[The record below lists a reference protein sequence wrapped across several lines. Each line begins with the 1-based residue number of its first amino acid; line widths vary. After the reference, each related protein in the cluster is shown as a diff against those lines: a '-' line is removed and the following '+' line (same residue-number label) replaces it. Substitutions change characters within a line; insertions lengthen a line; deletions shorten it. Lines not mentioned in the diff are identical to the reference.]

1 MKLSLKQ
8 KIFEYGVE
16 PKRRRGQ
23 NFLIDENILKKI
35 VSVAGITKKD
45 TVVEIGAG
53 LGFLTNLLSQVAKKV
68 FAIELDKELFEILKK
83 EVSDKKNIIC
93 IQDDAREVPLST
105 FGKKNGS
112 YRVVANIPYNIT
124 SQIIQKFLEGTP
136 HPSDMILLIQKEVAE
151 RICAQPPD
159 MSILACAVQ
168 YFAKPKI
175 LFDVSRFC
183 FYPQPNV
190 DSTVLRITVQ
200 GIELTGSR
208 VKPGMTKADSAHFFR
223 CIHAGFAQK
232 RKFLIS
238 NLQKGLHISRKELE
252 RVFGHLGIP
261 LTIRAQELSVD
272 QWKELIYTLV
282 TYL

>member
-1 MKLSLKQ
+1 MSLKQ

-35 VSVAGITKKD
+35 VHTAKLTKKD

-53 LGFLTNLLSQVAKKV
+53 LGFLTNLLSQGAKKV

-83 EVSDKKNIIC
+83 EVDDKKNVTC
-93 IQDDAREVPLST
+93 IQDDAREVSLHT

-124 SQIIQKFLEGTP
+124 SQIIQKFLEGMP
-136 HPSDMILLIQKEVAE
+136 QPCDMILLIQKEVAE

-168 YFAKPKI
+168 YFAASKI
-175 LFDVSRFC
+175 LFDVSRSC

-208 VKPGMTKADSAHFFR
+208 VKPGMTKADSTYFFQ
-223 CIHAGFAQK
+223 CIRAGFAQK

-238 NLQKGLHISRKELE
+238 NLQKGLHVPRKELE
-252 RVFGHLGIP
+252 RVFECLGIP

-272 QWKELIYTLV
+272 QWKKLTYTLV
-282 TYL
+282 TY